1 MPGDLGML
9 GDKPTHAELL
19 DYLASK
25 LVEYQWSRKRFQRM
39 LLTSHAYRQ
48 ASHQSPQAHQID
60 PENRLLSHRSVHRL
74 QAESVRDA
82 MLSASGMVSYSMFG
96 KPVAVNP
103 DEVGQI
109 ILGNATRDGNGIL
122 VAKQEETESV
132 YRRSVYAQ
140 VRRSMPLGV
149 LEPFD
154 PAATAPNCD
163 RRGNSTVATQSL
175 LMMNNGS
182 VIRLSE
188 HFAKR
193 VQREAGDDPREQV
206 RRAWSLAFGTLP
218 GDEQLQLSTEWLI
231 SQRSALTKPDV
242 ETVGEA
248 TVGAPSG
255 TTVAAAGTLEPAAA
269 NLQSLALYCQA
280 LYSSNAFL
288 YVD

>member
-1 MPGDLGML
+1 
-9 GDKPTHAELL
+9 
-19 DYLASK
+19 
-25 LVEYQWSRKRFQRM
+25 
-39 LLTSHAYRQ
+39 
-48 ASHQSPQAHQID
+48 
-60 PENRLLSHRSVHRL
+60 
-74 QAESVRDA
+74 
-82 MLSASGMVSYSMFG
+82 
-96 KPVAVNP
+96 
-103 DEVGQI
+103 
-109 ILGNATRDGNGIL
+109 
-122 VAKQEETESV
+122 
-132 YRRSVYAQ
+132 
-140 VRRSMPLGV
+140 
-149 LEPFD
+149 
-154 PAATAPNCD
+154 
-163 RRGNSTVATQSL
+163 
-175 LMMNNGS
+175 MMNNGS